1 MKETDCLYPNFLRME
16 LKQMEGENEA
26 ENEALGALS
35 TTIQKFINSTEMNSK
50 VIAAE
55 IECLSAYEDL
65 VSEMVAANYEEI
77 EDNHTLYES
86 IGSEILD
93 GKTIFNEMENVMKYK
108 NICSQREEEYRKLKK
123 ECQQKG
129 FSGWE
134 AQYMHWGY
142 LEGKMHFLV
151 EEYQKRYNVLQ
162 KKEAQYDE
170 IELRT
175 KTLFQDVAE
184 VRQMIRR
191 AMETFSEPGEYQIK
205 PFINGKT
212 WREEFYDYHRRK
224 LFTVNSEREETIN
237 WFNVKQTINKPA
249 KNISNIEYEL
259 LAECYLNADTDGM
272 VLILMGGLEKEKYV
286 EFDKEN
292 AIWNIKDDCST
303 EKEDVFKIWKIN
315 ELKGEKNKKYITQQ
329 YQKEL
334 KRVKMKDAN
343 DVNIKIILQKLSFYN
358 YYVKQGMLFGKKNDD
373 RPWIKITY
381 DKEEELQMQ
390 FLKNQS
396 TLKHNNNTQR
406 ITYAYGLE
414 CYTVSVSKTIKG
426 EDIEHLARDYAER
439 KLIRKL
445 GTYDLGDETI
455 NYMVDGWR
463 EAVEGAIPIPQ
474 IYKEGIKYVF
484 TMFNGAEKKKSD
496 KETIN
501 RQFDALDSAE
511 VFNKFDCYVNVIRLE
526 SYNYAGWNM
535 IPYEGENTMINIE
548 KINNNISHIEGIE
561 EKYRIDMQ
569 KIIDNPDEIAELLNR
584 IIE

>member
-249 KNISNIEYEL
+249 ENISNIEYEL

-272 VLILMGGLEKEKYV
+272 AVIIRALFKAEKKLIFQNVQISDNERINKTEIKSEYVDIWQIDEKKIFKILHYGNQTYEEKINRLRKEKES
-286 EFDKEN
+286 DDAQIKEL
-292 AIWNIKDDCST
+292 IQRITLLNILNSDEGIYGNPQEGLQILRT
-303 EKEDVFKIWKIN
+303 EKDILELQYIKVCKSDIFTQCNAKMFICKPENGNKALGRQIDILDVRLTKEFADNDFFEESLKFFSGEAINKLMDLVGIREEQKLAINYATTLVKSEIEAQNNKKFINNEISDIRQCAAYIYFDCYINYAFYEENGQYQFTMYAYEGKDTEKKIN
-315 ELKGEKNKKYITQQ
+315 EFNKDINLTS
-329 YQKEL
+329 
-334 KRVKMKDAN
+334 
-343 DVNIKIILQKLSFYN
+343 KIGQNLTKSF
-358 YYVKQGMLFGKKNDD
+358 LDD
-373 RPWIKITY
+373 RA
-381 DKEEELQMQ
+381 EEVWNAL
-390 FLKNQS
+390 
-396 TLKHNNNTQR
+396 
-406 ITYAYGLE
+406 YG
-414 CYTVSVSKTIKG
+414 K
-426 EDIEHLARDYAER
+426 
-439 KLIRKL
+439 
-445 GTYDLGDETI
+445 
-455 NYMVDGWR
+455 
-463 EAVEGAIPIPQ
+463 
-474 IYKEGIKYVF
+474 
-484 TMFNGAEKKKSD
+484 
-496 KETIN
+496 
-501 RQFDALDSAE
+501 
-511 VFNKFDCYVNVIRLE
+511 
-526 SYNYAGWNM
+526 
-535 IPYEGENTMINIE
+535 
-548 KINNNISHIEGIE
+548 
-561 EKYRIDMQ
+561 
-569 KIIDNPDEIAELLNR
+569 
-584 IIE
+584 